1 MFLSLKFYAI
11 SSLTNC
17 LLGLFLALYV
27 LYKSRNLATNRYF
40 ACFILSVTMWAF
52 FYFCWLS
59 TTNRTLAD
67 FFVRTCMIGVIL
79 IPPTFTQFTIS
90 LVKIKP
96 PTFLLRINYFLSFL
110 LIPFVYSSLYVRNIG
125 SFLIFPYWPTPGPLF
140 HIALF
145 HFCLNIIFS
154 HILLIRALRRSSSVI
169 KNQILYILLAG
180 IFGFL
185 GGSVNFLPW
194 YRIPILPVPTILVS
208 LWIILPT
215 YAILRYQ
222 FMDIEVIIKKTLV
235 FGGLFT
241 AVYAAFAFFA
251 FLGQVF
257 FEKFITTNRWI
268 SMMPS
273 VVAVTIMLR
282 PLENFLINVTDKR
295 LFQKKYDYR
304 KLVKIFTSEVLTVL
318 DLEKLIKLT
327 KDKLTEIMKLESCDV
342 AIGARAADS
351 KLKIPI
357 ILHNQTMGTLLLGNK
372 KSDEDY
378 TQEDLDILHPLA
390 KALGIAISNAKLF
403 EELAKTRAEMAQ
415 KDKMATIGTLAAGM
429 AHEIR
434 NPMTTIRNFADYL
447 PERYDDK
454 EFMNKFDRLI
464 PKEIDRIE
472 NIARSLLEFSSSEGE
487 KDDEDFGAKDVIKT
501 VLSLLEPQYRF
512 SGIGVSSDCKGGC
525 VIRANK
531 GRAQD
536 AIFNITKYIFAEA
549 PKGSNVSINVTETI
563 KSVYISIRNK
573 DLITAEYVIKDVFE
587 PVSGLYREKRGFGFD
602 LFMAKQLIE
611 RNNGTLNIFSNNRTG
626 SEFRVYFKS
635 ASV

>member
-1 MFLSLKFYAI
+1 MKYVTVAFFIAAIAALDYIPNYGYSIYPFGYIFIFAMLCILAYAI
-11 SSLTNC
+11 
-17 LLGLFLALYV
+17 
-27 LYKSRNLATNRYF
+27 
-40 ACFILSVTMWAF
+40 
-52 FYFCWLS
+52 
-59 TTNRTLAD
+59 
-67 FFVRTCMIGVIL
+67 VRHQL
-79 IPPTFTQFTIS
+79 
-90 LVKIKP
+90 
-96 PTFLLRINYFLSFL
+96 
-110 LIPFVYSSLYVRNIG
+110 
-125 SFLIFPYWPTPGPLF
+125 
-140 HIALF
+140 
-145 HFCLNIIFS
+145 
-154 HILLIRALRRSSSVI
+154 
-169 KNQILYILLAG
+169 
-180 IFGFL
+180 
-185 GGSVNFLPW
+185 
-194 YRIPILPVPTILVS
+194 
-208 LWIILPT
+208 
-215 YAILRYQ
+215 
-222 FMDIEVIIKKTLV
+222 MDIEVIIKKTLI

-241 AVYAAFAFFA
+241 TVYAAFAFFA

-257 FEKFITTNRWI
+257 FEKFITTNRWV

-282 PLENFLINVTDKR
+282 PLENLLINVTDKL

-327 KDKLTEIMKLESCDV
+327 KDKLTEVMKIESCDV
-342 AIGARAADS
+342 VIGITAADS

-357 ILHNQTMGTLLLGNK
+357 ILHNQSMGTLLLGNK

-378 TQEDLDILHPLA
+378 TQEDIDILHPLA
-390 KALGIAISNAKLF
+390 KTLGIAISNAKLF
-403 EELAKTRAEMAQ
+403 EELARTRVEMAQ

-454 EFMNKFDRLI
+454 EFMNKFDMLI

-487 KDDEDFGAKDVIKT
+487 REDEDFGAKDVIKT

-512 SGIGVSSDCKGGC
+512 SGIGVSGDCKGGC
-525 VIRANK
+525 VIRTNK
-531 GRAQD
+531 GTVQD
-536 AIFNITKYIFAEA
+536 AIFNIMKYIFAEA
-549 PKGSNVSINVTETI
+549 PKGSNVSINLTETG

-573 DLITAEYVIKDVFE
+573 DLITAEHIIKDVLE
-587 PVSGLYREKRGFGFD
+587 PASGLYREKRGFGFD
-602 LFMAKQLIE
+602 LFVAKQLIE
-611 RNNGTLNIFSNNRTG
+611 RNGGTLNIFSNNRTG